1 MGDRRAGDSRIHRL
15 PGMAGVVRSS
25 LLLTCAIFALTGVP
39 APAQDTAGTS
49 SAGDDG
55 TATSL
60 QQDDGD
66 GTSTDSESSASTTT
80 TSINESA
87 PVPPEKFLKSPGGVD
102 MRSGELLYSHTD
114 LAIGG
119 DQGLQLTR
127 RFSPISLTHLTP
139 GDFGGFT
146 HNWDIR
152 VNEKRVSVASASNPS
167 EYDYQVSVF
176 GSRANTFR
184 QMWPAQPDGFVAQLE
199 GGGYA
204 WLTYEADLSGN
215 PTRYTYRDSNGERI
229 EFRTTGGAVVAPAD
243 RCGDKCA
250 YAYLMV
256 DPDGTTYTLSYDSA
270 GSPVAYPRLRSVRS
284 NRGYAL
290 LFEYVG
296 GGASQISKVC
306 ALNLAYTIMP
316 AISGELI
323 CPAGVPASTY
333 TYTSGAL
340 SAFVDQAAVSTS
352 IGPNGSTLYWPGEST
367 PYVTNSI
374 TLNSACG
381 NYVTSQAFADGRTYT
396 YSWVLDGNT
405 PNSCIMGGSYTLN
418 AKTVTTQFGKYR
430 HNLKDPTWYIT
441 VGPEAVTDE
450 INRTWTYNYGC
461 SGTGYCNPLA
471 LQKATSPEGD
481 FTLLTYGSYNN
492 ITGTRQ
498 VAKPA
503 TGLSDIVTSATYPS
517 SCTIFCSKPLTT
529 TDANGHVTNYSYD
542 ATHGGLLTQMGPA
555 PVTNGARPLTVNTY
569 APRYAWTKNSS
580 GVLVQE
586 TVPVWTLS
594 TSTACQTVAGTNP
607 SPVCD
612 GAAQQT
618 VTTYQYGAA
627 NSAESLLVKGVAVA
641 SGGTTQRTCYSYDP
655 YSRKISETRANANLA
670 TCP

>member
-1 MGDRRAGDSRIHRL
+1 
-15 PGMAGVVRSS
+15 
-25 LLLTCAIFALTGVP
+25 
-39 APAQDTAGTS
+39 
-49 SAGDDG
+49 
-55 TATSL
+55 
-60 QQDDGD
+60 
-66 GTSTDSESSASTTT
+66 
-80 TSINESA
+80 
-87 PVPPEKFLKSPGGVD
+87 
-102 MRSGELLYSHTD
+102 
-114 LAIGG
+114 
-119 DQGLQLTR
+119 
-127 RFSPISLTHLTP
+127 
-139 GDFGGFT
+139 
-146 HNWDIR
+146 
-152 VNEKRVSVASASNPS
+152 
-167 EYDYQVSVF
+167 
-176 GSRANTFR
+176 
-184 QMWPAQPDGFVAQLE
+184 
-199 GGGYA
+199 
-204 WLTYEADLSGN
+204 
-215 PTRYTYRDSNGERI
+215 
-229 EFRTTGGAVVAPAD
+229 
-243 RCGDKCA
+243 
-250 YAYLMV
+250 
-256 DPDGTTYTLSYDSA
+256 
-270 GSPVAYPRLRSVRS
+270 
-284 NRGYAL
+284 
-290 LFEYVG
+290 
-296 GGASQISKVC
+296 
-306 ALNLAYTIMP
+306 
-316 AISGELI
+316 
-323 CPAGVPASTY
+323 
-333 TYTSGAL
+333 
-340 SAFVDQAAVSTS
+340 
-352 IGPNGSTLYWPGEST
+352 
-367 PYVTNSI
+367 
-374 TLNSACG
+374 
-381 NYVTSQAFADGRTYT
+381 
-396 YSWVLDGNT
+396 
-405 PNSCIMGGSYTLN
+405 MGGSYTLN

-430 HNLKDPTWYIT
+430 HNLNDPTWYIT

-569 APRYAWTKNSS
+569 AQRYAWTKNSS